1 MINGYIQSSAEKKS
15 SADQIRSQFDTTVV
29 MNVKTEERHLQSE
42 EEINSSFQKWT
53 FRKTAGQGQTAKMFS
68 SQPCKPDE
76 KQCTMKAKCFLST
89 CETFL

>member
-42 EEINSSFQKWT
+42 EEINIYK
-53 FRKTAGQGQTAKMFS
+53 
-68 SQPCKPDE
+68 
-76 KQCTMKAKCFLST
+76 
-89 CETFL
+89 